1 MVKFFNVFAIFYF
14 VTVFMFP
21 FGIFFLLIASGL
33 KNQKLVVTENN
44 IRGTYGKIF
53 KRNIDLPLD
62 LINSVEYIKK
72 SGIVNI
78 ATSSQKIHFESLL
91 NAEEISNVINELLQN
106 RQATR
111 GTTTVVNSSSD
122 ADELA
127 KFKKLL
133 DDGIITQEEFDAKKK
148 QLLGL

>member
-1 MVKFFNVFAIFYF
+1 MNEQ
-14 VTVFMFP
+14 
-21 FGIFFLLIASGL
+21 L
-33 KNQKLVVTENN
+33 TENN

-53 KRNIDLPLD
+53 KRNVDLPLD
-62 LINSVEYIKK
+62 SINSVEYVKK

-91 NAEEISNVINELLQN
+91 NAEEISNVINELLQK

-111 GTTTVVNSSSD
+111 GTTTVVNRSSN
-122 ADELA
+122 AEELS

-133 DDGIITQEEFDAKKK
+133 DEGIITQEEFDAKKK

>member
-62 LINSVEYIKK
+62 SINSVEYIKK

-91 NAEEISNVINELLQN
+91 NAEEILNVINELLQN